1 MKWIMRAVVV
11 ALACATVLERPALA
25 QSSSDLSNSMI
36 TFSYSPPKSAKYVPM
51 MDRLKS
57 FQVLEQLS
65 QFLSPLRLPHQF
77 MLEVMECG
85 FVNAQFTVLSRADP
99 AWRIQLCY
107 EFVEAIERIG
117 PKQGEQSQFSYE
129 DVVVGSLVGVLLHE
143 GGHAVFN
150 MLKVPVFGRE
160 EDAADEMST
169 FIALQFNK
177 DVALTM
183 VRGFSYTAKKW
194 FAFGAPLFSDEHGTG
209 LQRYYNTLCI
219 AYGADSVLFKDFVD
233 KGDLPKERA
242 ANCASEYQQIKFA
255 FEKTVLPFVDHDLM
269 KKVQAKQWLKLSP
282 AQVVALRQQQQKQQ
296 QTFSFAACNLSSIS
310 GVNLALVV
318 RQVSDPQ
325 KWQVYGWFAIPDNGC
340 NYIGTFGGEDLFWY
354 AFSNTVAWT
363 APDTDRT
370 ASKQCIDKVH
380 AFNEIAGAKCKP
392 GQVAVNFRRWDVD
405 PASTGV
411 TLKLQD

>member
-1 MKWIMRAVVV
+1 MGTQKRWALRILAAVAAFASLAAMAMAQVGDAELAGIVTDPSGTPVAAVKLSLTNEDSGVNRSVV
-11 ALACATVLERPALA
+11 TDAEGRYRIPALA
-25 QSSSDLSNSMI
+25 PGK
-36 TFSYSPPKSAKYVPM
+36 YSLKTEVP
-51 MDRLKS
+51 
-57 FQVLEQLS
+57 
-65 QFLSPLRLPHQF
+65 
-77 MLEVMECG
+77 G
-85 FVNAQFTVLSRADP
+85 FRSESINGIL
-99 AWRIQLCY
+99 LN
-107 EFVEAIERIG
+107 
-117 PKQGEQSQFSYE
+117 
-129 DVVVGSLVGVLLHE
+129 VGTHL
-143 GGHAVFN
+143 
-150 MLKVPVFGRE
+150 
-160 EDAADEMST
+160 D
-169 FIALQFNK
+169 K

-310 GVNLALVV
+310 GVNLALAV